1 MRINFHKMVL
11 HKSTYLLVGLLL
23 IVLLPD
29 NAKSQQADSLIKR
42 FEELGDYLL
51 YRNHD
56 TNYIYNYGNEVAVK
70 LLSVNKYNYFTIRDR
85 INNTRLRYRP
95 VHDISLGMGVSYKWF
110 ALDITFSL
118 GLQKKSEFE
127 NTKSFDFQGRMF
139 SSKQFISTTIQ
150 YYQGYKLSN
159 VAGTDVN
166 VSEESTTRE
175 DIRTINFGLQYMY
188 AFNYTKFSM
197 KAPFVFNEVQRKSAG
212 SAIIGASF
220 SMFVMDADSSIVPP
234 EISAYFEPDLHLL
247 DLNVLSVAVSLG
259 YMYTFVYKEHFFLTL
274 SLIPGININSGDY
287 LTEARNMISPNFNFN
302 LNSMNAI
309 GYNGRKF
316 FAGFHF
322 LANGFFSRI
331 DKKLTAEIGHG
342 KSSFFVGYRFGKN

>member
-1 MRINFHKMVL
+1 MKHFLKATIIIFSFIGL
-11 HKSTYLLVGLLL
+11 SLVSN
-23 IVLLPD
+23 D
-29 NAKSQQADSLIKR
+29 AKSQQADSLIKR

-56 TNYIYNYGNEVAVK
+56 TNYIYNYGNEIAVK
-70 LLSVNKYNYFTIRDR
+70 LVSVNKYNYFRIRDR
-85 INNTRLRYRP
+85 INSTSLRYRP

-118 GLQKKSEFE
+118 GLRNNSEFE

-150 YYQGYKLSN
+150 YYQGYKLSS
-159 VAGTDVN
+159 VVGTDVPVN
-166 VSEESTTRE
+166 EKSTRRE

-188 AFNYTKFSM
+188 SFNYTKFSL

-212 SAIIGASF
+212 STIIGASF

-234 EISAYFEPDLHLL
+234 EISSSYEPNLHLL
-247 DLNVLSVAVSLG
+247 DLNVLSLAVSLG
-259 YMYTFVYKEHFFLTL
+259 YMYSFVYKEHFFLTL
-274 SLIPGININSGDY
+274 SLIPGINLNSGDY
-287 LTEARNMISPNFNFN
+287 LTEARNMISPNFNFK
-302 LNSMNAI
+302 LNTMNAI

-316 FAGFHF
+316 FTGIHF
-322 LANGFFSRI
+322 LADGFFSRV

-342 KSSFFVGYRFGKN
+342 KASFFVGYRFGRK

>member
-1 MRINFHKMVL
+1 MKQFLKATVM
-11 HKSTYLLVGLLL
+11 
-23 IVLLPD
+23 
-29 NAKSQQADSLIKR
+29 AKSQQADSLMKR
-42 FEELGDYLL
+42 IDDLGNYLL

-56 TNYIYNYGNEVAVK
+56 TNYISNYGDEVAVK
-70 LLSVNKYNYFTIRDR
+70 LVSVNKYNYFRIRDR
-85 INNTRLRYRP
+85 INNTQLRYRP

-118 GLQKKSEFE
+118 GLRNNSDFE

-139 SSKQFISTTIQ
+139 SSKQFVSTTIQ
-150 YYQGYKLSN
+150 YYQGYKLSS
-159 VAGTDVN
+159 VSGTDVN
-166 VSEESTTRE
+166 INEESTRRE

-188 AFNYTKFSM
+188 SFNYTKFSL

-212 SAIIGASF
+212 STIIGASF

-234 EISAYFEPDLHLL
+234 EISTYFEPNIHLL
-247 DLNVLSVAVSLG
+247 DLNVLSVALSFG
-259 YMYTFVYKEHFFLTL
+259 YMYSFVYREHFFLTL
-274 SLIPGININSGDY
+274 SLIPGINFNSGDY
-287 LTEARNMISPNFNFN
+287 LTENRNTISPNFNLK

-316 FAGFHF
+316 FTGFNF
-322 LANGFFSRI
+322 LADGFFSRI

-342 KSSFFVGYRFGKN
+342 KSSFFVGYRFGGK

>member
-1 MRINFHKMVL
+1 MKKIENF
-11 HKSTYLLVGLLL
+11 
-23 IVLLPD
+23 
-29 NAKSQQADSLIKR
+29 
-42 FEELGDYLL
+42 GDYLL

-56 TNYIYNYGNEVAVK
+56 TSYISNYGNEVAVK
-70 LLSVNKYNYFTIRDR
+70 LLSVNKYNYFRIRDR

-95 VHDISLGMGVSYKWF
+95 VRDISLGMGVSYKLF

-118 GLQKKSEFE
+118 GLRNNSEFE

-166 VSEESTTRE
+166 ISEESTRRE

-188 AFNYTKFSM
+188 SFNYTKFSL

-212 SAIIGASF
+212 STIIGASF

-234 EISAYFEPDLHLL
+234 EISTCFEPDLHLL

-259 YMYTFVYKEHFFLTL
+259 YMYSFVYREHFFLTL
-274 SLIPGININSGDY
+274 SLIPGINFNGGDY
-287 LTEARNMISPNFNFN
+287 LTETRNTISPNFNFN

-322 LANGFFSRI
+322 LANGFFSRV

-342 KSSFFVGYRFGKN
+342 KASFFVGYRFGRK